1 MNVYGERVESD
12 MAMAY
17 GDAFAFTEVNP
28 FELADFAH
36 RTGTQAAQL
45 AREITSMSR
54 AVLRYAPQPAASEV
68 YVGDE
73 REHVLRISD
82 FVSAQAH
89 RLMEMAPH
97 IAKVDPNL
105 L

>member
-1 MNVYGERVESD
+1 
-12 MAMAY
+12 
-17 GDAFAFTEVNP
+17 
-28 FELADFAH
+28 
-36 RTGTQAAQL
+36 
-45 AREITSMSR
+45 MSR
-54 AVLRYAPQPAASEV
+54 EVLRYAPELAASEV